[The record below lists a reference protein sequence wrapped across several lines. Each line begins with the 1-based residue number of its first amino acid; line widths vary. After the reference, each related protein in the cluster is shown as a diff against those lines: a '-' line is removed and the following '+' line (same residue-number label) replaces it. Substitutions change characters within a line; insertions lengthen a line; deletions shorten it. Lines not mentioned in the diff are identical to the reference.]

1 MPGGNGKKMNR
12 NNKKFDY
19 NKRPGVALILTVVV
33 LVLLTALVYRLSDT
47 ISQWKHRMQYMID
60 YQTARYAC
68 ESGLKYALSVINE
81 IDPNCISRPNEPDFS
96 DLFNMSDEEYRLMM
110 EDWAKK
116 RQVQID
122 INNLSKDSLITNLM
136 NLNFRSDANDGNNLS
151 KVAAGSSSNS
161 SAVSFGANDIN
172 DANKGLKQF
181 YVRGPYGPPWPYV
194 TKPAEIEFGDASLTI
209 EIMDE
214 NAKLPLIWGASDGE
228 KLKSESEAAIRTFCE
243 WMKME
248 PNEITPLM
256 AELKQI
262 KDVKPFNASPK
273 PVTADGNTPK
283 DSGSAASA
291 DSNSSQSTRRATRTR
306 QRGRTRQQVVV
317 QQGRSDIGNTL
328 DYAKILH
335 SPMIDLESLA
345 KPVNKD
351 ENRSESALKYV
362 SLWGTQKVN
371 INTAPRQV
379 LESAFTF
386 GGDSVEISKQIIEMR
401 QKQPFKDV
409 NDLAKKLYNYN
420 TSIDKTKPYITTQ
433 SDCFMI
439 RVKATSGVA
448 QVCATAG
455 IKKIQGK
462 FQQIGI
468 IIE

>member
-1 MPGGNGKKMNR
+1 MNR
-12 NNKKFDY
+12 NHKKFDY
-19 NKRPGVALILTVVV
+19 NQRPGVALILTVVV
-33 LVLLTALVYRLSDT
+33 LVLLTALVYRLSST
-47 ISQWKHRMQYMID
+47 VSQWKHRMQYMID

-68 ESGLKYALSVINE
+68 ESGLKYALAAVNE
-81 IDPNCISRPNEPDFS
+81 IEPNIISRPNEPDFS

-110 EDWAKK
+110 EEWAKK

-122 INNLSKDSLITNLM
+122 VNNLNKDSLITNVM
-136 NLNFRSDANDGNNLS
+136 NLNLHSDANDSNNLRG
-151 KVAAGSSSNS
+151 VAVKSPSNS
-161 SAVSFGANDIN
+161 PAVSFGASDVN

-194 TKPAEIEFGDASLTI
+194 VKPAEIEFGDASLTI

-214 NAKLPLIWGASDGE
+214 NAKLPLIWGASDDE
-228 KLKSESEAAIRTFCE
+228 KFKSTSEAVIRTFCE

-248 PNEITPLM
+248 PNDITPLM
-256 AELKQI
+256 KELKQI
-262 KDVKPFNASPK
+262 KEVKPFNTSLK
-273 PVTADGNTPK
+273 PVTTDIASGNAQT
-283 DSGSAASA
+283 DSNSAAASA
-291 DSNSSQSTRRATRTR
+291 DSSKQSTTRTTTRIR
-306 QRGRTRQQVVV
+306 QRGRTRQVLES
-317 QQGRSDIGNTL
+317 RSEIAHTM

-335 SPMIDLESLA
+335 SPMINLESLA

-401 QKQPFKDV
+401 QKEPFKDV
-409 NDLAKKLYNYN
+409 NDLAKKLYSYN
-420 TSIDKTKPYITTQ
+420 TSIDKTKPYITAQ

-455 IKKIQGK
+455 IKKVRGK

>member
-1 MPGGNGKKMNR
+1 MNR

-19 NKRPGVALILTVVV
+19 NQRPGVALILTVVV
-33 LVLLTALVYRLSDT
+33 LVLLTALVYRLSST
-47 ISQWKHRMQYMID
+47 VSQWKHRMQYMID

-68 ESGLKYALSVINE
+68 ESGLKYALSAINE
-81 IDPNCISRPNEPDFS
+81 IEPNCISRPNEPDFS

-116 RQVQID
+116 RQVKID
-122 INNLSKDSLITNLM
+122 VNNLSKDSLIANLM
-136 NLNFRSDANDGNNLS
+136 NLNFRPDANDSNNLS
-151 KVAAGSSSNS
+151 KVAAGSPSNS
-161 SAVSFGANDIN
+161 SAVSFGASDVN

-181 YVRGPYGPPWPYV
+181 YVRGPYGPPCPYV

-214 NAKLPLIWGASDGE
+214 NAKLPLVWGFDTDPNV
-228 KLKSESEAAIRTFCE
+228 KDEAQAAVTTFCE

-248 PNEITPLM
+248 PNEIDPLM
-256 AELKQI
+256 KELKQI
-262 KDVKPFNASPK
+262 KDVKPFSASLKTVEASTTP
-273 PVTADGNTPK
+273 DNNTPK
-283 DSGSAASA
+283 DSNS
-291 DSNSSQSTRRATRTR
+291 DSSKQSKRVTRTR
-306 QRGRTRQQVVV
+306 QRSRTRQQAAAG
-317 QQGRSDIGNTL
+317 QQGRGDIGNTL

-345 KPVNKD
+345 KSVNKD

-401 QKQPFKDV
+401 QKQPFKDL
-409 NDLAKKLYNYN
+409 NDLAKKLYSYN

-433 SDCFMI
+433 SDCFTI

-455 IKKIQGK
+455 IKKVQGK

>member
-1 MPGGNGKKMNR
+1 
-12 NNKKFDY
+12 
-19 NKRPGVALILTVVV
+19 
-33 LVLLTALVYRLSDT
+33 
-47 ISQWKHRMQYMID
+47 
-60 YQTARYAC
+60 
-68 ESGLKYALSVINE
+68 
-81 IDPNCISRPNEPDFS
+81 
-96 DLFNMSDEEYRLMM
+96 
-110 EDWAKK
+110 
-116 RQVQID
+116 
-122 INNLSKDSLITNLM
+122 
-136 NLNFRSDANDGNNLS
+136 
-151 KVAAGSSSNS
+151 
-161 SAVSFGANDIN
+161 
-172 DANKGLKQF
+172 
-181 YVRGPYGPPWPYV
+181 V

-214 NAKLPLIWGASDGE
+214 NAKLPLVWGFDTDPNV
-228 KLKSESEAAIRTFCE
+228 KDEAQAAVTTFCE

-248 PNEITPLM
+248 PNEIDPLM
-256 AELKQI
+256 KELKQI
-262 KDVKPFNASPK
+262 KDVKPFSASLKTVEASTTP
-273 PVTADGNTPK
+273 DNNTPK
-283 DSGSAASA
+283 DSNS
-291 DSNSSQSTRRATRTR
+291 DSSKQSKRVTRTR
-306 QRGRTRQQVVV
+306 QRSRTRQQAAAG
-317 QQGRSDIGNTL
+317 QQGRGDIGNTL

-345 KPVNKD
+345 KSVNKD

-401 QKQPFKDV
+401 QKQPFKDL
-409 NDLAKKLYNYN
+409 NDLAKKLYSYN

-433 SDCFMI
+433 SDCFTI

-455 IKKIQGK
+455 IKKVQGK